1 MSAVDR
7 YDLRTMMAMLFTSAA
22 IGLNIVYLQADSAT
36 GAFVGAYVLVPI
48 FGGLVVAVSGV
59 VEHLRRKGR
68 DMVLINRVWAG
79 SMVYLALSAAC
90 SALYQPRFEG

>member
-1 MSAVDR
+1 MTAVDR

-22 IGLNIVYLQADSAT
+22 IGLNIVYLQADSVA
-36 GAFVGAYVLVPI
+36 GALNGAYVLVPI
-48 FGGLVVAVSGV
+48 FGGLAVGISGV
-59 VEHLRRKGR
+59 VEHMRRKGR

-90 SALYQPRFEG
+90 SALYQPRFEY

>member
-1 MSAVDR
+1 MTAVDR
-7 YDLRTMMAMLFTSAA
+7 YDLRTMMAMLFTSGA
-22 IGLNIVYLQADSAT
+22 IGLNVVYLQADSVA
-36 GAFVGAYVLVPI
+36 GAFVGSYVLIPI
-48 FGGLVVAVSGV
+48 FAGLAVSVSGI

-90 SALYQPRFEG
+90 SALYQPRFEY